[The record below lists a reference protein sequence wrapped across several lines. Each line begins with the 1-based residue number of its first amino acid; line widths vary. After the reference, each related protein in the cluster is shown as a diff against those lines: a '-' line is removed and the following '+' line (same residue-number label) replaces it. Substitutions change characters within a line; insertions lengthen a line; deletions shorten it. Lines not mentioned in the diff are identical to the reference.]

1 MNKYNHLTHIKK
13 IEVALINWQTIKKE
27 YQLIKMTIDKIKL
40 QCNHCN
46 IIIEISIRDFNRNLN
61 NGRNIS
67 CSKECELRRQKETF
81 IKKYGIDHPCKTQE
95 VKNKLSFNNGMK
107 KNSSKQKMKQTN
119 LKKYN
124 HACSLHGLNEEKTK
138 KIFIDKY
145 SVDNP
150 WKVPE
155 IHAKATTPEIQ
166 KKKYLTHKK
175 NNSFNVSKYEEQYY
189 QKLKETF
196 PNVIRQYKDKRYPF
210 ACDFYIP
217 ELDIFIE
224 LNLHWTHGKEPFD
237 SNNIQHQEIIKK
249 WNEKAKTSKFYK
261 IALDVWTNKD
271 VMKRIIAEN
280 NNLTYIEIFEAN

>member
-1 MNKYNHLTHIKK
+1 MN
-13 IEVALINWQTIKKE
+13 
-27 YQLIKMTIDKIKL
+27 DKIKI
-40 QCNHCN
+40 NFEKIKSEFN
-46 IIIEISIRDFNRNLN
+46 FISNDNKKIIIQCKYCGTVIQKTFCDFNKSINRRKMI
-61 NGRNIS
+61 G
-67 CSKECELRRQKETF
+67 CSKECKLRRQKEFF
-81 IKKYGIDHPCKTQE
+81 IKKYGVDHPCKTKE
-95 VKNKLSFNNGMK
+95 IKNKISINNGMK

-124 HACSLHGLNEEKTK
+124 HECSLHGLNKEKTK

-145 SVDNP
+145 GVDNP

-155 IHAKATTPEIQ
+155 IHAKAITPEIQ